1 MSIPPPDGLPIAA
14 FADAAAWEA
23 WMCAPANGAGVW
35 LRIAKQGNAAP
46 SVTYAQALDVA
57 LCHGW
62 IDGQK
67 RGFDEAWFLQ
77 RFTPR
82 RPGSLWSARNV
93 AHVGRLQA
101 AGRIGPGGQREIDAA
116 QADGRWAAAYA
127 GASTMAMPEALAAA
141 LVAVPGAQAAFDGLD
156 RTRRYSV
163 CFRVATL
170 KTPAGRQRR
179 AQALAEMLARG
190 ERPQG

>member
-1 MSIPPPDGLPIAA
+1 MSGPPPDALPVVAL
-14 FADAAAWEA
+14 ADAAAWDA
-23 WMCAPANGAGVW
+23 WLLPNADAPGLW
-35 LRIAKQGNAAP
+35 LKIAKQGNPVP
-46 SVTYAQALDVA
+46 SITYAQALDVA

-67 RGFDEAWFLQ
+67 RGFDDAWFLQ

-82 RPGSLWSARNV
+82 RAGSLWSARNV
-93 AHVGRLQA
+93 AHVERLQA
-101 AGRIGPGGQREIDAA
+101 AGRIRPGGQREIEAA

-127 GASTMAMPEALAAA
+127 GASTMAVPDALA
-141 LVAVPGAQAAFDGLD
+141 LVLASMPDAQAAFDGLD
-156 RTRRYSV
+156 RTNRYAV

-170 KTPAGRQRR
+170 KTAAGRKRR

-190 ERPQG
+190 GRLHG